1 MLLFNNSFVEQI
13 TLKNCNENV
22 LTRYKLC
29 GIVSSCTNYYFD
41 LCIHFCSFHYRQQL
55 TKIIKLF
62 FIFSDNNILDDLVN
76 SENQVNKR

>member
-1 MLLFNNSFVEQI
+1 MVLFNNSFVEQM

-29 GIVSSCTNYYFD
+29 KIVSNYKKYYFD
-41 LCIHFCSFHYRQQL
+41 LCIHFCPFHYRQQFNKCTFL
-55 TKIIKLF
+55 
-62 FIFSDNNILDDLVN
+62 FSDNNILDDLVN